1 MVFANIRNFSQYCS
15 HNDYIFSQINIIML
29 IIVFLFMENSKIKP
43 NERKYIRQKIAALK
57 KNTN

>member
-1 MVFANIRNFSQYCS
+1 
-15 HNDYIFSQINIIML
+15 ML

>member
-15 HNDYIFSQINIIML
+15 CNDYIFSQINIIML

>member
-15 HNDYIFSQINIIML
+15 RNDYIFSQINIIML